1 MMNVSGEKRK
11 VAVVGGGITGLAAA
25 FYLQKEAKEKG
36 YPLEVVLIEASH
48 RLGGKIQTV
57 RKDGFVIERG
67 PDSFLERKKS
77 MGILADDLGISD
89 QLVSN
94 ATGQAYVLVNDE
106 LHPIPGGSVM
116 GVPTQISPF
125 ITSGLFSWS
134 GKIRAAGDFVLP
146 KSSVKGD
153 QSVGH
158 FLRRR
163 FGGEVVENLI
173 EPLLAGVYSGDIYKL
188 SLQATFPQ
196 FYKMEKEHRSLIV
209 GTKKTTPKSPKNKPK
224 EGVFRTFKNGLETIV
239 VAIEEQLEPGSVI
252 KGVRLERLE
261 RVGEKVNIRLNNGS
275 EMLLDGLILTTPHLA
290 SLPIFEEHGLMTELQ
305 DMPATSVATIAMA
318 FKENAVTQEKE
329 GTGFL
334 VSRNSDYSI
343 TACTWTHRK
352 WPTTTPEGHVLLRGY
367 VGRAGDESVVELSDN
382 ELEKL
387 VLADLRKTTKIE
399 GDPLFTVVTRWKNA
413 SPQYVVGHKER
424 IAKVKQE
431 VYEAF
436 PMIKMAGSSLE
447 GLGLPDCV
455 NQGKAA
461 VAEILEDL
469 FVK

>member
-1 MMNVSGEKRK
+1 MMTVSQGKRK
-11 VAVVGGGITGLAAA
+11 VAIIGGGITGLAAA

-67 PDSFLERKKS
+67 PDSFLARKKS
-77 MGILADDLGISD
+77 FGILAEDLGISD

-94 ATGQAYVLVNDE
+94 ASGQAYILVNDG

-116 GVPTQISPF
+116 GIPTQISPF
-125 ITSGLFSWS
+125 VTSGLFSWS
-134 GKIRAAGDFVLP
+134 GKFRAAGDFILP
-146 KSSVKGD
+146 KSSVNGD
-153 QSVGH
+153 QSIGQ

-163 FGGEVVENLI
+163 FGAEVVENLI
-173 EPLLAGVYSGDIYKL
+173 EPLLSGIYSGDIDKM

-196 FYKMEKEHRSLIV
+196 FYKLEQEHRSLII
-209 GTKKTTPKSPKNKPK
+209 GSKKTTPKPPVVKSK
-224 EGVFRTFKNGLETIV
+224 EGIFRTFKNGLETV
-239 VAIEEQLEPGSVI
+239 VEAIEAQLEPGSVM
-252 KGVRLERLE
+252 KGVRLERFE
-261 RVGEKVNIRLNNGS
+261 RVGEQVNLFLNNDS
-275 EMLLDGLILTTPHLA
+275 EMLVDQLIMATPHIA
-290 SLPIFEEHGLMTELQ
+290 ALPLFEEHGLMTGFEE
-305 DMPATSVATIAMA
+305 MPATSVATVALA
-318 FKENAVTQEKE
+318 FKEEAVKQDKE

-352 WPTTTPEGHVLLRGY
+352 WPTTTPKGHVLLRGF
-367 VGRAGDESVVELSDN
+367 VGRAGDESAVELSDS
-382 ELEKL
+382 ELEKI
-387 VLADLRKTTKIE
+387 VLADLRKTININQE
-399 GDPLFTVVTRWKNA
+399 PLFSVVTRWKNA

-424 IAKVKQE
+424 VAKAKKEIKEQ
-431 VYEAF
+431 F
-436 PMIKMAGSSLE
+436 PMIKLAGSSYE

-455 NQGKAA
+455 DQGKA
-461 VAEILEDL
+461 VVNEVLEDL